1 MPTVLCISWDMKTL
15 KQRSVT
21 YILQRKYWPLKIIF
35 PMWIRFCLI
44 WQDRQTKRDAKTHL
58 FFYPRQRRF
67 ELPTPWSVAKCSIQ
81 LSYYR
86 ISTNIDYIISCFEL
100 QAFFSAGDRNRTGT
114 ALRAAGF

>member
-1 MPTVLCISWDMKTL
+1 
-15 KQRSVT
+15 
-21 YILQRKYWPLKIIF
+21 
-35 PMWIRFCLI
+35 MWIRFCLI

-86 ISTNIDYIISCFEL
+86 TSTNIDYIISYFEL